1 MVTPSIATHGKA
13 SGKGKKGKGKGT
25 GTRVAKKKAGAI
37 IAVPRGKVGDVR
49 VCEIC
54 QHSSK
59 ETLACVLHVY
69 SDTKQM
75 TCSYARTK

>member
-25 GTRVAKKKAGAI
+25 GSSKRVAKKSGAI

-59 ETLACVLHVY
+59 ETLAC
-69 SDTKQM
+69 T
-75 TCSYARTK
+75 